1 MSPISNR
8 LIVRTGPN
16 PGMVFDLTKEIT
28 SLGRDVAND
37 IVLGDPEVSRQHA
50 RITRTPGGYVV
61 EDMGSTNGTFVN
73 GERITA
79 PRVLRDSDLV
89 GLSEKVTLSFEAVVP
104 GSDETVVSQAEEPE
118 RYPPTVRE
126 PMPVPPESKPSTP
139 PAMAKPSPRS
149 ATPTPKPVTPTPS
162 PVQPVAPPTP
172 IQQPVVEEEPRKRSP
187 WLMAGC
193 GCLVIIAVLIAVL
206 WYMDANH
213 PDILYA
219 PLRLLGF

>member
-73 GERITA
+73 GERLTA

-104 GSDETVVSQAEEPE
+104 GTDETVVSQAEEPE

-126 PMPVPPESKPSTP
+126 PMPVPPESKPSP
-139 PAMAKPSPRS
+139 PPGMATPSPRPV
-149 ATPTPKPVTPTPS
+149 TPTPKPAAATPS

-193 GCLVIIAVLIAVL
+193 GCLVIIAVLVAVL

>member
-8 LIVRTGPN
+8 LVVRTGPN

-28 SLGRDVAND
+28 TLGRDVAND
-37 IVLGDPEVSRQHA
+37 IVLGDPEVSRQHS

-73 GERITA
+73 GERLAA
-79 PRVLRDSDLV
+79 PRVLREGDLI
-89 GLSEKVTLSFEAVVP
+89 GLSEKVTLTFEALTP
-104 GSDETVVSQAEEPE
+104 GVEETVVSRAGEPQ
-118 RYPPTVRE
+118 RYAPTVRE
-126 PMPVPPESKPSTP
+126 PAPMPAASPVTP
-139 PAMAKPSPRS
+139 PA
-149 ATPTPKPVTPTPS
+149 KPVTPPVKPVTP
-162 PVQPVAPPTP
+162 PVTPP
-172 IQQPVVEEEPRKRSP
+172 QAAVEEQPRKRST
-187 WLMAGC
+187 WLLAGC
-193 GCLVIIAVLIAVL
+193 GCLVIIAILAAVL

>member
-28 SLGRDVAND
+28 TLGRDVAND
-37 IVLGDPEVSRQHA
+37 IVIGDPEVSRQHS
-50 RITRTPGGYVV
+50 RITRTPGGYVL

-73 GERITA
+73 SERLAT
-79 PRVLRDSDLV
+79 PRVLREGDLI
-89 GLSEKVTLSFEAVVP
+89 GLSEKVTLTFEALTP
-104 GSDETVVSQAEEPE
+104 GVEETVVSEAAEPE
-118 RYPPTVRE
+118 RYAPTVRE
-126 PMPVPPESKPSTP
+126 PAPIPAVPTPAPVGPVATP
-139 PAMAKPSPRS
+139 PVSP
-149 ATPTPKPVTPTPS
+149 P
-162 PVQPVAPPTP
+162 QPVA
-172 IQQPVVEEEPRKRSP
+172 EEPPRKRSS
-187 WLMAGC
+187 WLLAGC
-193 GCLVIIAVLIAVL
+193 GCLVIVAILVAVL